1 MELILYRTNDA
12 DNVINKTLSNKL
24 SIDIALKRSANITS
38 PQIML
43 EELLGI
49 DFNDFNYAHIP
60 DLNRYYF
67 INQITSINN
76 TVWQFDLNCDV
87 LETYKNDILNSL
99 ARFRRNI
106 KDGDYLNTSID
117 HNIFNT
123 VTKFNSDVTIED
135 DKNLIMITVGV

>member
-76 TVWQFDLNCDV
+76 TVWQFDFNCDV

>member
-1 MELILYRTNDA
+1 MILNLYTVNDG

-76 TVWQFDLNCDV
+76 TVWQFDFNCDV